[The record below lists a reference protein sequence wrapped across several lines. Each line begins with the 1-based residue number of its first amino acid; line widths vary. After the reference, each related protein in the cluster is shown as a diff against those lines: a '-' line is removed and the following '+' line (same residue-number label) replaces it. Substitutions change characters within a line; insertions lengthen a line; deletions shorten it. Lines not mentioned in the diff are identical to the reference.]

1 MEIHDISRSWGN
13 FCAWQWNFMKNQRIW
28 DYLTLLMKVFSIQ
41 YLWMIYVNGNM
52 IPGDRHTFQ
61 EKAKCLLPAYCKVVL
76 FISCRTA
83 YVISMFLWS
92 NDIMIHEV
100 L

>member
-1 MEIHDISRSWGN
+1 
-13 FCAWQWNFMKNQRIW
+13 
-28 DYLTLLMKVFSIQ
+28 
-41 YLWMIYVNGNM
+41 MIYVNGNT

-61 EKAKCLLPAYCKVVL
+61 QKAKCLLPAYCKVVL

-83 YVISMFLWS
+83 YVISKLHDFLWS
-92 NDIMIHEV
+92 NDIMIYEV